1 MTSKVDEQL
10 IAQRYLLRRS
20 IARPGWEDVHEALD
34 LTLEQPVML
43 TRMRPE
49 VAASAE
55 AMTRLRREF
64 NQARGVS
71 HANVSRVL
79 DLVRDRDASG
89 TESTFLVTEFL
100 EGETLE
106 QHLRHRGRLMGPEAL
121 ALANQLVEGL
131 AAAHEAGLVHR
142 ALSSSRVVLVP
153 GGAGLRAL
161 VMGFELGREP
171 SATELPHPAPE
182 QREGAPATTRS
193 DLWALGAV
201 LLEMVTGERPSPE
214 VLDGALLP
222 RLAGMDPG
230 WREAILCCLDRD
242 PHARFA
248 SARQVSRALTVAAQ
262 PSIAIRTLLMTDLV
276 ESTRMVET
284 LGDTRAAQLFNRHD
298 RLARDL
304 LRAHGGQ
311 EIDKTDGF
319 LLLFDRPVDATR
331 YALAY
336 HQALAALGVE
346 LGVPLAARAGI
357 HLGEVF
363 LHENPPAA
371 VARGAKPV
379 EVEGLAKPVAARTMS
394 LAIARQTLMTRA
406 AFDLARRAFVG
417 TSHSERAPE
426 WVVHGPYVFAGV
438 EEPTEI
444 CEVGIP
450 GFAPLSPPPGDGH
463 KVRRARA
470 PGFAPSRVRRRT
482 VLLTAGALL
491 LAGATGVVSCPG
503 LRLLVGGRAPRGES
517 RSRRVVAVLGF
528 KNLSG
533 NPDVA
538 WLSPALAEMLLAEL
552 AAVEDL
558 RTIPGENVIRLKQ
571 ELALKDSDGL
581 SRDTLA
587 RLHANLGTDYVVLGS
602 YLAVPGSSG
611 GQLRLVVRL
620 QDTATGDTLTTLTET
635 DMMEDV
641 LKLISRMG
649 ARLRGRLGAED
660 ATSNSPDARASLP
673 ANADALRYYAEG
685 LSHLRSYDTLL
696 AQERLTQAV
705 EADPQYALAHSA
717 LAEAWSTL
725 GYDTRALEE
734 AQKALALAGTLNRA
748 DRLLVDGRLREFGK
762 EWDKAIDI
770 YDTLY
775 KTYPDNLDYGLKLAS
790 AQLSGG
796 HGRDALGVLEE
807 LQQLPASASERGRL
821 HLAQAEVMD
830 ATSDYKGAL
839 EAAGRA
845 AKEGTEQG
853 ARLLVAQA
861 LSVKGHALL
870 RLGKPPEEALAICE
884 EARRIF
890 TAAGDRNAEAKTL
903 KQMAIIAHGAGD
915 YEEAKRLFGEAV
927 RIWRELGYRQGVATG
942 LHGFADCL
950 LMQGDLA
957 GAKALFEES
966 VGIAHELGNRRVE
979 AGALVNLAVIH
990 HHQGAFQKGKELAV
1004 EGIRLSRE
1012 TEYRYSMH
1020 AGQWILGTLYLETGD
1035 LAIAQKHFAESTES
1049 AQAIGDQRMIAYNLV
1064 STGNVAMLSDE
1075 LVRARGL
1082 LEEAVRIRKQAGG
1095 RSELALAQIA
1105 LGRLALEE
1113 GRAEEATRLL
1123 REAEETFK
1131 TLKVRDGE
1139 AEAALLLARVGLA
1152 QGRLADARAACERA
1166 EPLARANQNALV
1178 KLAWAVTSALVAS
1191 AEQDADANIQLQATV
1206 AEAGQ
1211 LGSVLAECDARLALA
1226 EVEAQA
1232 GHAKAAQEQLQ
1243 VLEKYAAERKLLLFA
1258 RLAQTRMRRGVLSRA
1273 GQQ

>member
-1 MTSKVDEQL
+1 
-10 IAQRYLLRRS
+10 
-20 IARPGWEDVHEALD
+20 
-34 LTLEQPVML
+34 
-43 TRMRPE
+43 
-49 VAASAE
+49 
-55 AMTRLRREF
+55 
-64 NQARGVS
+64 
-71 HANVSRVL
+71 
-79 DLVRDRDASG
+79 
-89 TESTFLVTEFL
+89 
-100 EGETLE
+100 
-106 QHLRHRGRLMGPEAL
+106 L
-121 ALANQLVEGL
+121 ALANQLAEAL
-131 AAAHEAGLVHR
+131 AAAHNAGLVHR

-153 GGAGLRAL
+153 GGAGLRAM
-161 VMGFELGREP
+161 VTGFELGREP
-171 SATELPHPAPE
+171 SAAELPHPAPE
-182 QREGAPATTRS
+182 QRVGGPATPRS

-201 LLEMVTGERPSPE
+201 LLELVTGERPSPA
-214 VLDGALLP
+214 VLDEALVP

-230 WREAILCCLDRD
+230 WRETILCCLERA
-242 PHARFA
+242 PQARFA
-248 SARQVSRALTVAAQ
+248 SAREVSRALSVASQ
-262 PSIAIRTLLMTDLV
+262 PSVAIRTLLMTDLV
-276 ESTRMVET
+276 ESTRLVET

-336 HQALAALGVE
+336 HQALAELGVE
-346 LGVPLAARAGI
+346 LGVPLAARTGI
-357 HLGEVF
+357 HLGEV
-363 LHENPPAA
+363 LLRENPPAA

-406 AFDLARRAFVG
+406 AFDMARRAFVG
-417 TSHSERAPE
+417 TSHSERPPE
-426 WVVHGPYVFAGV
+426 WMVHGPYLFAGV

-444 CEVGIP
+444 CEVGVP
-450 GFAPLSPPPGDGH
+450 GFAPLAPPPGDGR
-463 KVRRARA
+463 KVRRASA
-470 PGFAPSRVRRRT
+470 TGSAVSRVRRRT
-482 VLLTAGALL
+482 LLTAAGALL
-491 LAGATGVVSCPG
+491 LAGATGVVSWPG
-503 LRLLVGGRAPRGES
+503 LRLAGGGRAPRGEG

-538 WLSPALAEMLLAEL
+538 WLSPALAEMLNAEL
-552 AAVEDL
+552 AAAEDL
-558 RTIPGENVIRLKQ
+558 RTISGENVIRLKQ
-571 ELALKDSDGL
+571 ELALKDSDGF

-587 RLHANLGTDYVVLGS
+587 RLHAHLGTDYVVLGS
-602 YLAVPGSSG
+602 YLAVPGASG
-611 GQLRLVVRL
+611 GQLRLVLRL
-620 QDTATGDTLTTLTET
+620 QDTTTGDTLTTLTET
-635 DMMEDV
+635 EMMEDV

-673 ANADALRYYAEG
+673 ANAEALRYYAEG

-762 EWDKAIDI
+762 EWNKAIDI

-775 KTYPDNLDYGLKLAS
+775 KSYPDNLDYGLKLAS

-796 HGRDALGVLEE
+796 HARDALGVLEE
-807 LQQLPASASERGRL
+807 LQKHPASASERGRL
-821 HLAQAEVMD
+821 QLARAEVMD
-830 ATSDYKGAL
+830 ATSNYKGAL
-839 EAAGRA
+839 EAAARA

-853 ARLLVAQA
+853 ARLLMAQA

-870 RLGKPPEEALAICE
+870 RLGKPPEEALAVCE

-927 RIWRELGYRQGVATG
+927 HIWRELGYRLGVATG

-966 VGIAHELGNRRVE
+966 VGITHELGNRRVE
-979 AGALVNLAVIH
+979 AGALVNLAVVH
-990 HHQGAFQKGKELAV
+990 HRQGVFQKGKELAL

-1012 TEYRYSMH
+1012 TEYRYCMH
-1020 AGQWILGTLYLETGD
+1020 AGLWVLGALYLETGD
-1035 LAIAQKHFAESTES
+1035 LGMAQKHFAESTAS
-1049 AQAIGDQRMIAYNLV
+1049 AQAIGDQRFIAYNLV
-1064 STGNVAMLSDE
+1064 STGNVALLSDE

-1082 LEEAVRIRKQAGG
+1082 FEEAMRLRKQAGG
-1095 RSELALAQIA
+1095 RSELAEARMA
-1105 LGRLALEE
+1105 LGRLELEA
-1113 GRAEEATRLL
+1113 GRTEEAERLL
-1123 REAEETFK
+1123 REAVETFK
-1131 TLKVRDGE
+1131 ALKVRACE
-1139 AEAALLLARVGLA
+1139 VEAALLLARVSLA
-1152 QGRLADARAACERA
+1152 QGRLADARARCEQT
-1166 EPLARANQNALV
+1166 ESLARTNQNALV
-1178 KLAWAVTSALVAS
+1178 RLAWAVTSARVAS
-1191 AEQDADANIQLQATV
+1191 AGQDADAIVQLQAAV
-1206 AEAGQ
+1206 AEARQ
-1211 LGSVLAECDARLALA
+1211 LGSTLAECEARLALA
-1226 EVEAQA
+1226 EVEKQA
-1232 GHAKAAQEQLQ
+1232 GHAKAAQEQFQ
-1243 VLEKYAAERKLLLFA
+1243 TLEKYAAERKLLLFA
-1258 RLAQTRMRRGVLSRA
+1258 RLAQTHLRRGVLSRA
-1273 GQQ
+1273 NQQ